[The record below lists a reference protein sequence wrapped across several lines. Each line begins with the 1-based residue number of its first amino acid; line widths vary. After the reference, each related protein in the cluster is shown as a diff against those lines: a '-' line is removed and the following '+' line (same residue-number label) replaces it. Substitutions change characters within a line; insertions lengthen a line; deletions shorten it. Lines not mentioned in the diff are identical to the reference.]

1 MSFRDIQTQDDVEVY
16 QKRLTDN
23 YPDRPEIMSHIC
35 HQIEQLQ
42 IEDPTVVELCIGPG
56 QLAETL
62 CNIIPRINYIGLD
75 FIQPFL
81 DFTAAKLL
89 IDGKFVCANLT
100 GAEWPNLLK
109 NASQTGRIDAI
120 VSMQSLHDVGDAD
133 QIASIY
139 AQCQKLLGKEGL
151 FINAD
156 LITQEGDEANAR
168 PGRLTVPHHLEL
180 LQAAGYASTGCSLRT
195 AQFGVCFGRN
205 R

>member
-1 MSFRDIQTQDDVEVY
+1 MSFRDIQTQNDVRLY

-23 YPDRPEIMSHIC
+23 YLDRPEIMNHIVQ
-35 HQIEQLQ
+35 QIEQLGT
-42 IEDPTVVELCIGPG
+42 ENPTVAELCIGPG
-56 QLAETL
+56 QLAESL
-62 CNIIPRINYIGLD
+62 CNNIPKIDYIGLD

-81 DFTAAKLL
+81 DFTAAKLSV
-89 IDGKFVCANLT
+89 DGEFVCADLT
-100 GAEWPNLLK
+100 GTEWPNLLK
-109 NASQTGRIDAI
+109 GASKTGQIDVI

-139 AQCQKLLGKEGL
+139 TKCQSLLGEEGL

-180 LQAAGYASTGCSLRT
+180 LQAAGYTTTGCTHRT
-195 AQFGVCFGRN
+195 AQFGVCFGSN
-205 R
+205 K